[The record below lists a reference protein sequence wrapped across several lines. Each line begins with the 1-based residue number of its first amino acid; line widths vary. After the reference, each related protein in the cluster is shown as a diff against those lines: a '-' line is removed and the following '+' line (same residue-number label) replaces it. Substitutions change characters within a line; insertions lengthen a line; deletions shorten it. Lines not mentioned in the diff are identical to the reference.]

1 MSFCAVYQNTAVTK
15 KSDFFLCRSQNNV
28 FTVSSSVLKK
38 RLLYYLEHKQAW
50 IFHFLVGK
58 TIWVFTIKATF
69 WLASIAV
76 FWHTIWEWWL
86 PGITQWLNS
95 TRKTLKEKSVDSD
108 CISVNYLA
116 VVSAVK
122 GQHRNISI
130 CLMNSSWGL
139 DEQDFSL

>member
-1 MSFCAVYQNTAVTK
+1 MSFCAVYQSTAVTK

-28 FTVSSSVLKK
+28 FTVSSLLKK
-38 RLLYYLEHKQAW
+38 RLLYYLEDKQAW
-50 IFHFLVGK
+50 IFHFLLGE

-69 WLASIAV
+69 WLASTVV
-76 FWHTIWEWWL
+76 FWPTIWQWWL

-95 TRKTLKEKSVDSD
+95 TRKMLRKKSVDSD

-139 DEQDFSL
+139 DEQDFSV